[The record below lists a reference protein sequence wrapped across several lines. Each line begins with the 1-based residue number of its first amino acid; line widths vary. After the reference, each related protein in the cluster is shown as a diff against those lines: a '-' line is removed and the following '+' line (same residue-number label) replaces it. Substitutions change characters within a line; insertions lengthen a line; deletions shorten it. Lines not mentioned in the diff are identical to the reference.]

1 PRAARDHD
9 AGRGLRAF
17 RAQRCGAVHRG
28 ARAGHGALGSTPPGP
43 SCIQPVLYTASS
55 RARGVVTANC
65 LPGQKEPEITS
76 ARLTDVASQPDPLA
90 ATGVLDDSSLEM
102 TGKDVENLRA
112 ARASTPPGTRINVT
126 FLGNEDLEMRLAAAR
141 AARAHGFVPVPHISA
156 RRLGSSEMLEEFLAG
171 LRDAGACEDAM
182 VVAGDPATPEGPYE
196 DSMSLIRCGLLERYR
211 VRHGSVR
218 GYPDGHPALDERA
231 LWSAFDEKFA
241 ALAQRRLAGSVLT
254 QFGFDVDPVVTWIEA
269 VRGRGVDAP
278 IRVGVPGPAG
288 VKRLLSYAK

>member
-1 PRAARDHD
+1 
-9 AGRGLRAF
+9 
-17 RAQRCGAVHRG
+17 
-28 ARAGHGALGSTPPGP
+28 
-43 SCIQPVLYTASS
+43 
-55 RARGVVTANC
+55 
-65 LPGQKEPEITS
+65 
-76 ARLTDVASQPDPLA
+76 
-90 ATGVLDDSSLEM
+90 LDDFSLEM
-102 TGKDVENLRA
+102 TGKDVENLHA
-112 ARASTPPGTRINVT
+112 ARDSIPPGTRINVT

-171 LRDAGACEDAM
+171 LRDAGACENAM

-196 DSMSLIRCGLLERYR
+196 DSMSLIRCGLLERYG
-211 VRHGSVR
+211 VRHVSVS

-288 VKRLLSYAK
+288 VKRLLSYAKRFGVGTGATIAKKYGLSLTSLMSTAGPDRFIRELADRYDAGRHGEVKLHFYTFGGLQATSEWIADFRTAG